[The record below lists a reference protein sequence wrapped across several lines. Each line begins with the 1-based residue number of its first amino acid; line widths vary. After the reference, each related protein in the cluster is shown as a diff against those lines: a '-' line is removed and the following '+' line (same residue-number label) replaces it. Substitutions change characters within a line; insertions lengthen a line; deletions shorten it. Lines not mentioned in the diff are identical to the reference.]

1 MHSLFTFIR
10 YALFYQPSL
19 IIRPR
24 NKHPGNYHDVN
35 NRMPIKWYKTV
46 SACMF
51 HESWLRFSEARS
63 CFPGTLRLIKS
74 TKTDV
79 YLYSAS
85 VKTHFP
91 SETVFWYRVWNRD
104 PLRLSENVKTSVGRR
119 AFRMSASSFETCT

>member
-1 MHSLFTFIR
+1 
-10 YALFYQPSL
+10 
-19 IIRPR
+19 
-24 NKHPGNYHDVN
+24 
-35 NRMPIKWYKTV
+35 MPIKWYKTV

-91 SETVFWYRVWNRD
+91 IGARV
-104 PLRLSENVKTSVGRR
+104 PIARLEPGPFKTIRKRQNERR
-119 AFRMSASSFETCT
+119 AKGLSNDCEFFWDLHTISCSLYFECNYWLDGKRLDGSLCIAYFRRMGHEL